1 MSGRRRQLDVAHA
14 LTTHFGLGHFNAALH
29 RSHHGV
35 SGACTYRT
43 GTRNLYWPEN
53 TRTEKAVTLR
63 FERTVV
69 DGFRLLTSPND
80 HERIMS
86 GEARAILIASNS
98 SVLVCAFRNFN
109 KSFTDLLPSELAQSG
124 AGVNPAPVTCLS
136 ENYSSSSSMLIPSE
150 RISFNSTLKDSGM
163 PGSI

>member
-1 MSGRRRQLDVAHA
+1 MAHT
-14 LTTHFGLGHFNAALH
+14 LTAYFSLGHFNAALLTDDATVFQALVLTAQALVIFY
-29 RSHHGV
+29 RPKDT
-35 SGACTYRT
+35 GA
-43 GTRNLYWPEN
+43 
-53 TRTEKAVTLR
+53 EKAVTFW

-69 DGFRLLTSPND
+69 DGFRLLTSPKD

-109 KSFTDLLPSELAQSG
+109 KSFTDLLPSELAQSA
-124 AGVNPAPVTCLS
+124 AGFYPTAVTCLS

-150 RISFNSTLKDSGM
+150 RISFNNTLKDSGM